1 MTTSP
6 NVPKPPKR
14 SGDQGRADAMRLL
27 AEGYQLTAVARLLGV
42 NRRTVRVW
50 RDSPKGQ
57 VELDEARKA
66 RESRLAEG
74 RDAARAELA
83 PVFAAFGR
91 EVVTGHY
98 GALEG
103 LDYMA
108 DCDATITLGDPRP
121 NLLAEAD
128 KAAYLGLDA
137 EGRLDALAAAE
148 LQQAHGRLRTV
159 HRTRPGRQLHVGSV
173 VPGGWAGLAVDVR
186 RMPSGRP
193 RTAAA
198 GMEGADLR
206 RAREAA
212 GMGLRELGR
221 ALGVSDGTVRRYESG
236 EREIPEAVVRA
247 VRTLGLGAPET
258 PLQNRVYQGVSG
270 ASSVQESPSRG
281 FGRSP
286 LQGVSGAAS
295 VNCDAPTAPRRARR
309 IDLAGLTGTDDHG
322 GTR

>member
-1 MTTSP
+1 MALRGCAARTGIPWPT
-6 NVPKPPKR
+6 VCDWLRK
-14 SGDQGRADAMRLL
+14 GRAGVEPYAGWVRRWDEAGGELEQRLRDSIIAGASADPEIALKYL
-27 AEGYQLTAVARLLGV
+27 AFLDGQR
-42 NRRTVRVW
+42 RRT
-50 RDSPKGQ
+50 
-57 VELDEARKA
+57 
-66 RESRLAEG
+66 
-74 RDAARAELA
+74 
-83 PVFAAFGR
+83 
-91 EVVTGHY
+91 
-98 GALEG
+98 
-103 LDYMA
+103 
-108 DCDATITLGDPRP
+108 
-121 NLLAEAD
+121 AEAD
-128 KAAYLGLDA
+128 KALYLGLDA

-159 HRTRPGRQLHVGSV
+159 HRTRPGRQLHVGTV
-173 VPGGWAGLAVDVR
+173 LPGGWAGLAVDVR

-198 GMEGADLR
+198 GMDGAELR

-270 ASSVQESPSRG
+270 ASSVQVSPSRG

-295 VNCDAPTAPRRARR
+295 VNCDTPAAPRRARR
-309 IDLAGLTGTDDHG
+309 IDLGALTGTDDHG